1 MKIRTLSPSAYV
13 LRKQWEREDKKL
25 FAKFRKD
32 EGKIQII
39 NALAEMMAKLEM
51 GKSDQILF
59 HF

>member
-1 MKIRTLSPSAYV
+1 MKICTLSPSAYV

-39 NALAEMMAKLEM
+39 NALAEMLTRLEA
-51 GKSDQILF
+51 GKRDQVLF
-59 HF
+59 HC